1 MKKNIYKNTRVVIRQ
16 KKGKRD
22 YYLFE
27 NTKDEYQKA
36 TDWLA
41 KGEGGLVA
49 TLEEI
54 MKFATTHMINLARKS
69 KNNKNDLS

>member
-54 MKFATTHMINLARKS
+54 MKFATTRMINLARKS

>member
-1 MKKNIYKNTRVVIRQ
+1 MKKNIYKNTRVAIR
-16 KKGKRD
+16 KKEGKYD

-27 NTKDEYQKA
+27 NTKEEYQKA
-36 TDWLA
+36 TDWLVN
-41 KGEGGLVA
+41 GDGRLVA